1 VRLITAHRILITA
14 GIVFFAFYGGLRVR
28 HYFTGSGVTADLLH
42 AAVSLMVTVLLILYY
57 RTLRRWGG
65 PG

>member
-1 VRLITAHRILITA
+1 MRLITAHRILITA
-14 GIVFFAFYGGLRVR
+14 GIVFFAFYGGLRLR
-28 HYFTGSGVTADLLH
+28 HYFAGGATPDLLH
-42 AAVSLMVTVLLILYY
+42 AVVALIVAGLLLAYY